1 MPLQV
6 QKTTEYV
13 QEDGLPTEEECNA
26 PPIDSSLTESVQ
38 VAEITRSATEMQQR
52 YANIEVQYS
61 LESAKKCKDRVRM
74 VTAKEMMNFFQ
85 ENKRKS
91 AMRQQESPSARNQ

>member
-1 MPLQV
+1 MLLQVPAGQRNSRSIMPLQV

-38 VAEITRSATEMQQR
+38 VAEITRSATEM
-52 YANIEVQYS
+52 
-61 LESAKKCKDRVRM
+61 
-74 VTAKEMMNFFQ
+74 
-85 ENKRKS
+85 
-91 AMRQQESPSARNQ
+91 